1 MENLYSNRIPVISIV
16 STKSGAGKTTLI
28 EGIIRDLKSKN
39 YKVGILKHDVQKFQI
54 DYPGKDSY
62 RFTEAGADSVVI
74 DSPSKL
80 AMIQNIYRE
89 KSIDEILQ
97 LFNNENIIIVE
108 GFKNNSYPKIEVHR
122 KETDSSLLCKSPQF
136 DYTNIIAV
144 ASDEVLDMD
153 IPVLSIDDTFM
164 ISRFI
169 ENTFLKAKEVKGED
183 LCKMSRI

>member
-1 MENLYSNRIPVISIV
+1 MENLYSNSIPVISIV
-16 STKSGAGKTTLI
+16 STRSGAGKTTLI

-39 YKVGILKHDVQKFQI
+39 YKVGILKHDVQKFQV

-74 DSPSKL
+74 DSPFKL

-97 LFNNENIIIVE
+97 LFNNEDIIIVE
-108 GFKNNSYPKIEVHR
+108 GFKNNNYPKIEVHR
-122 KETDSSLLCKSPQF
+122 KENDSNLLCKSPQF

-144 ASDEVLDMD
+144 ASDEGLDVD
-153 IPVLSIDDTFM
+153 IPVLSIDNTGA
-164 ISRFI
+164 ISEFV
-169 ENTFLKAKEVKGED
+169 EKTFLKAGE
-183 LCKMSRI
+183 